1 MNMPVMVI
9 EPKSRFKLIDF
20 TELWS
25 YRSLFWQF
33 AKRDVSLRYKQAVMG
48 IAWAVLQPLLPAII
62 FAIVFGIFMKAPSDG
77 QPYLLFVFTGMVI
90 WNFFS
95 QVLLRA
101 GNSLTANANLI
112 TKVYFPRIV
121 IPLASTGAVLFD
133 LLISCVL
140 LGALM
145 LIYNVYPSWRLIFLP
160 VVILLAFV
168 SSAGISLWF
177 SALNVKY
184 RDFMY
189 ALPFIVQ
196 VWLYATPIVY
206 SSSVVPQQWQ
216 ILFSLNPAVGLVEG
230 ARWAVLG
237 GSGLTT
243 CAFAVSVSTSIFF
256 FVSGLWYFQRMERS
270 FADVI

>member
-1 MNMPVMVI
+1 MNKSVMVI
-9 EPKSRFKLIDF
+9 EPISRYKLIDF
-20 TELWS
+20 NELWN
-25 YRSLFWQF
+25 YRNLFWQF

-62 FAIVFGIFMKAPSDG
+62 FAIVFGMFMKAPSDG

-101 GNSLTANANLI
+101 GSSLTANANLI
-112 TKVYFPRIV
+112 TKVYFPRLI

-140 LGALM
+140 LAVLM
-145 LIYNVYPSWRLIFLP
+145 LIYNVYPTWRLMFLP

-168 SSAGISLWF
+168 SSAGISFWV

-196 VWLYATPIVY
+196 VWLYATPVVY
-206 SSSVVPQQWQ
+206 SSSVVPQKWQ

-237 GSGLTT
+237 GSGLTLL
-243 CAFAVSVSTSIFF
+243 AFAVSVTMSIFF

-270 FADVI
+270 FADII

>member
-1 MNMPVMVI
+1 MNKSVVI
-9 EPKSRFKLIDF
+9 IEATSFNKLIDF
-20 TELWS
+20 DEIWN
-25 YRSLFWQF
+25 YRSLLFQF
-33 AKRDVSLRYKQAVMG
+33 AKRDVSLRYKQAAMG
-48 IAWAVLQPLLPAII
+48 IAWAILQPLLPAII
-62 FAIVFGIFMKAPSDG
+62 FAIVFGKFMKVPSDG
-77 QPYLLFVFTGMVI
+77 QPYLLFVFTGMVM

-133 LLISCVL
+133 LLVSFVL
-140 LGALM
+140 LVALM
-145 LIYNVYPSWRLIFLP
+145 FFYNIYPTWRLLFLP
-160 VVILLAFV
+160 LVILLAFI
-168 SSAGISLWF
+168 SAAGLSFWF

-196 VWLYATPIVY
+196 VWLYATPVVY
-206 SSSVVPQQWQ
+206 SSTLVPQQWH
-216 ILFSLNPAVGLVEG
+216 ILFSLNPAVGLVES
-230 ARWAVLG
+230 ARWAILG
-237 GSGLTT
+237 ESGLTAM
-243 CAFAVSVSTSIFF
+243 AFTASITMGILF